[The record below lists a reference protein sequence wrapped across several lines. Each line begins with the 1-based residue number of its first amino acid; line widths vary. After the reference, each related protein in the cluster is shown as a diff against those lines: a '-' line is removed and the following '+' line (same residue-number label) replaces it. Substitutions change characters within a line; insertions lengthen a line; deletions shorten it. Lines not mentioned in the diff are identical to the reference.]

1 MSFLIC
7 LVCVFQSFNVTKR
20 QHVTGGLVHTSST
33 LSIPAVQ
40 RSHSGNF
47 TCIIH
52 SESGDGAATGRL
64 KVLGKLTGKR
74 RLIWKRK

>member
-7 LVCVFQSFNVTKR
+7 LACVFQNFNVTER
-20 QHVTGGLVHTSST
+20 RHYADGLVHTSST
-33 LSIPAVQ
+33 LSISAVL

-52 SESGDGAATGRL
+52 SESGDGTATGRL
-64 KVLGKLTGKR
+64 KVLGKLTRKR
-74 RLIWKRK
+74 RLIWKGK